1 MSTALL
7 SFPQLITGERMSR
20 EEFLARWDNI
30 PGLKHAELIDGAVY
44 VPSPVSWE
52 HSRIDRR
59 MITWLTNYADQVS
72 GCVSGNNA
80 TWLMLES
87 SPQPDSF
94 LSRSAIPTNGK
105 FYTGAPEL
113 VVEVCVTSTEIDFG
127 PKLALYQRAGV
138 QEYITIETLLPK
150 ITWRHLHNGSYEV
163 LAPGPDQIYRSVTF
177 PGLWLHVPALF
188 ADDGRQIAATLQSGL
203 DAAPPNVK

>member
-7 SFPQLITGERMSR
+7 PFPQLITGERMSR

-44 VPSPVSWE
+44 VPSPVSRE
-52 HSRIDRR
+52 HSRFERL
-59 MITWLTNYADQVS
+59 MSFWLASYAYQVPGCES
-72 GCVSGNNA
+72 GANA

-87 SPQPDSF
+87 SPQPDAF
-94 LSRSAIPTNGK
+94 LCRIANTAQGK

-150 ITWRHLHNGSYEV
+150 ITWRHLRDGSYEV

-188 ADDGRQIAATLQSGL
+188 ADDGRQIAATLQAGL
-203 DAAPPNVK
+203 DAAPPNMK